1 MRGCGGDEDAPI
13 PAPEPPPLG
22 SPRAISPPEE
32 RLMPPLGLI
41 ALLLVGAAVFAV
53 LLELLLARA
62 VKRGAL
68 ERPEIRMSIMINAP
82 IARVWEIAADV
93 QRQPEWMHEM
103 KRVEMITPGVI
114 RVGSRGRATVRIFG
128 ISTTDDVVITQ
139 LEPPHAF
146 GIRHEGRFTGEGL
159 LLFSATPEGGTLI
172 NWTEYLRPPL
182 FATIGGFVQRPIL
195 GAIFRSDLRHL
206 KRLVE
211 ADS

>member
-1 MRGCGGDEDAPI
+1 M
-13 PAPEPPPLG
+13 
-22 SPRAISPPEE
+22 S
-32 RLMPPLGLI
+32 PLGLI
-41 ALLLVGAAVFAV
+41 ALLLVGAAVLAILSEV
-53 LLELLLARA
+53 LLARA
-62 VKRGAL
+62 VRLGSL
-68 ERPEIRMSIMINAP
+68 QRPEIRMSISINAP

-103 KRVEMITPGVI
+103 KRVEMMTPGVL

-172 NWTEYLRPPL
+172 KWTEYLRPPL
-182 FATIGGFVQRPIL
+182 FPTIGAFAQRPIL
-195 GAIFRSDLRHL
+195 SAIFRSDLRHL

-211 ADS
+211 AG